1 MKMSR
6 ARTAFAGGVVLLAA
20 MMAGCATVE
29 YSSPGMLRNV
39 TVKGADGAET
49 GQVVSI
55 TTSGYYML
63 WTIPLVSGDLRWN
76 AETQE
81 IYGGTSFFQDQVG
94 FNELQDAL
102 LKIAE
107 TRNCDLADVSFGDSD
122 NSYAG
127 VSYGGAIG
135 TLFGSSH
142 MGVSAILVPRKAM
155 AK

>member
-1 MKMSR
+1 MKEKV
-6 ARTAFAGGVVLLAA
+6 ARPIRVGVAALFAA
-20 MMAGCATVE
+20 MAAGCATVE

-39 TVKGADGAET
+39 SVKGVQGAES
-49 GQVVSI
+49 GQVVTI
-55 TTSGYYML
+55 TTSGYYMF
-63 WTIPLVSGDLRWN
+63 WTIPLVSGDLRWD

-81 IYGGTSFFQDQVG
+81 ICGGTSFFRDQVG

-107 TRNCDLADVSFGDSD
+107 TRNCDLADVYFSDSD
-122 NSYAG
+122 SSYAG

-135 TLFGSSH
+135 ALFGSSH

>member
-1 MKMSR
+1 MKVGM
-6 ARTAFAGGVVLLAA
+6 ARSALVSVAALLVA
-20 MMAGCATVE
+20 MVTGCATVE

-39 TVKGADGAET
+39 TVKGAKGAES
-49 GQVVSI
+49 GQVVTI
-55 TTSGYYML
+55 TTSGYYMF
-63 WTIPLVSGDLRWN
+63 WTIPLVSGDLRWD

-81 IYGGTSFFQDQVG
+81 ICGGTSFFQDQVG

-107 TRNCDLADVSFGDSD
+107 TRNCDLADVSFSDSD
-122 NSYAG
+122 SSYAG
-127 VSYGGAIG
+127 ESYGGAIG